1 MKVGILT
8 LPLHKNYGGI
18 LQAYSLQNYLEKN
31 GYEVILLDR
40 QWNKS
45 FLDHFKTVLKKVL
58 LRKKM
63 NSQNEIGKH
72 ISYFVNK
79 YISKTQILD
88 SEEKLKKTVSKLQ
101 LDAIIVGSDQV
112 WRLEYTSAF
121 FMNYFFDFLIAS
133 NMKKVSYAASFG
145 EDSWGHNLEITN
157 NVKNLLSKFNAIS
170 VREDT
175 SIELC
180 HKNFNVSVEHHI
192 DPTMLLEKEDYINL
206 ATLEKEP
213 ESKGDILIYM
223 LDINLDRQK
232 TIDAVCKHLKG
243 TLFSVN
249 VKSIDPND
257 KLENRIYPTVTSWL
271 KGFQDAK
278 FVITDSF
285 HGSVFAILFN
295 KPFIAYGNAGRGLS
309 RFNSLFRMF
318 GLEDRFILKNSDLDI
333 NLLNEEI
340 DWERVNNKL
349 SVLRLKSKEFF
360 QKNI

>member
-1 MKVGILT
+1 MKIGILT

-18 LQAYSLQNYLEKN
+18 LQAYALQNYLQKN

-40 QWNKS
+40 QWDNV
-45 FLDHFKTVLKKVL
+45 FFDHFKTVLKKVL
-58 LRKKM
+58 IRKKM
-63 NSQNEIGKH
+63 NSQKEIGKH

-79 YISKTQILD
+79 YISKTKVLD
-88 SEEKLKKTVSKLQ
+88 SEKKLMKTVDKLK
-101 LDAIIVGSDQV
+101 LDAIVVGSDQV
-112 WRLEYTSAF
+112 WRLEYTGAF
-121 FMNYFFDFLIAS
+121 SMNYFFDFLNDS
-133 NMKKVSYAASFG
+133 NIKKLSYAASFG
-145 EDSWGHNLEITN
+145 EDSWVHNSETTN

-170 VREDT
+170 VREDS
-175 SIELC
+175 SIDLC
-180 HKNFNVSVEHHI
+180 QKNFNVSVQHHI

-206 ATLEKEP
+206 TKLEKEP
-213 ESKGDILIYM
+213 KSKGDILIYM

-232 TIDAVCKHLKG
+232 TIDVICKHIKG

-249 VKSIDPND
+249 VKSIDSND

-318 GLEDRFILKNSDLDI
+318 GLENRFILKNSDLDI

-340 DWERVNNKL
+340 DWKSINAKL
-349 SVLRLKSKEFF
+349 STYRLNSKEFF
-360 QKNI
+360 IKYI